1 MLIKLTHRG
10 TPTLVNVDQIV
21 SIYMDTDMKSGLVQS
36 KVTTSNGI
44 VFVEESLNVI
54 QKMAWQVKNGIP
66 PEMDYE
72 VPTIEQRI
80 EKSYNNDRP
89 LSYEPKSHRTR
100 TPIRRNNYNPHIFQD
115 DQF

>member
-21 SIYMDTDMKSGLVQS
+21 SIYMDTDMKSGIVGT
-36 KVTTSNGI
+36 KITTTNGI
-44 VFVEESLNVI
+44 VFVEEGLNLI
-54 QKMAWQVKNGIP
+54 HKMVWQVKSGTP

-72 VPTIEQRI
+72 VPTIEQRM

-89 LSYEPKSHRTR
+89 LSYTPTSHRQR
-100 TPIRRNNYNPHIFQD
+100 TPIRRSYTPHNFVDNNY
-115 DQF
+115 

>member
-21 SIYMDTDMKSGLVQS
+21 SIYMDTDMKSGIVGT
-36 KVTTSNGI
+36 KITTTNGI
-44 VFVEESLNVI
+44 VFVEEGLNLI
-54 QKMAWQVKNGIP
+54 HKMVWQVKSGTP

-72 VPTIEQRI
+72 VPTIEQRM

-89 LSYEPKSHRTR
+89 LSYEPKSSRVR
-100 TPIRRNNYNPHIFQD
+100 TPIRRSYTPHNFVDNNY
-115 DQF
+115 

>member
-21 SIYMDTDMKSGLVQS
+21 SIYMDTDMKSGIVGT
-36 KVTTSNGI
+36 KITTTNGI
-44 VFVEESLNVI
+44 VFVEEGLNLI
-54 QKMAWQVKNGIP
+54 HKMVWQVKNGTA

-72 VPTIEQRI
+72 VPTIEQRM

-89 LSYEPKSHRTR
+89 LSYTPTSHRQR
-100 TPIRRNNYNPHIFQD
+100 TPMRRNYNPHNFID
-115 DQF
+115 NNY

>member
-21 SIYMDTDMKSGLVQS
+21 SIYMDTDMKSGIVGT
-36 KVTTSNGI
+36 KITTTNGI
-44 VFVEESLNVI
+44 VFVEEGLNLI
-54 QKMAWQVKNGIP
+54 HKMVWQVKSGTP

-72 VPTIEQRI
+72 VPTIEQRM

-89 LSYEPKSHRTR
+89 LSYTPTSHRQR
-100 TPIRRNNYNPHIFQD
+100 TPIRRNYNPHGFVD
-115 DQF
+115 NNY

>member
-10 TPTLVNVDQIV
+10 TPTLVNVDHIV

-44 VFVEESLNVI
+44 VFVEEGLNCI
-54 QKMAWQVKNGIP
+54 HKMVWQVKSGLP

-72 VPTIEQRI
+72 VPTIEQRM
-80 EKSYNNDRP
+80 EKSFNQDRP
-89 LSYEPKSHRTR
+89 LSYEPKRQR
-100 TPIRRNNYNPHIFQD
+100 TPIRRNYNPHNFVD
-115 DQF
+115 NNY

>member
-21 SIYMDTDMKSGLVQS
+21 SIYMDTDMKSGIVGT
-36 KVTTSNGI
+36 KVTTTNGI
-44 VFVEESLNVI
+44 VFVEETLNVI

-72 VPTIEQRI
+72 VPTIDNRM
-80 EKSYNNDRP
+80 EKSFNNDRP
-89 LSYEPKSHRTR
+89 LSYTPTSHRVR
-100 TPIRRNNYNPHIFQD
+100 TPMRRNYNPHNFID
-115 DQF
+115 NNY

>member
-10 TPTLVNVDQIV
+10 TPTLVNVDHIV

-44 VFVEESLNVI
+44 VFVEETLNVI
-54 QKMAWQVKNGIP
+54 QKLAWQVKNGIP

-72 VPTIEQRI
+72 VPTIDSRM
-80 EKSYNNDRP
+80 EKSYNNERP
-89 LSYEPKSHRTR
+89 LSYEPTSHRVR
-100 TPIRRNNYNPHIFQD
+100 TPMRRNYNSNNFNDNNY
-115 DQF
+115 